1 MRNFGKRIDGIGGR
15 RRIKRRP
22 VSIQATASSVGDTAR
37 GLIIEDI
44 CLNGAR
50 VMGRNLPREG
60 AEILLRRGSQAL
72 LGEVVWA
79 AEDRR
84 GIVFSGA
91 RR

>member
-1 MRNFGKRIDGIGGR
+1 MRSFGKRVDGVGGR
-15 RRIKRRP
+15 RRIKRRRA
-22 VSIQATASSVGDTAR
+22 SIQATASSVGDSAR

-60 AEILLRRGSQAL
+60 AEILLRRGEHAL